1 MAEAA
6 TAPAAAAGSSM
17 AAHYDSHMLFSQQ
30 FMIQQRVEDLRQE
43 LINEFTNQ
51 KQYMQHMNGC
61 IRRIAIQPVVRPVN
75 RVGGERFDAVGG
87 QTVPPKLQKYVKNLY
102 LLWKEYEFG
111 LDGKKP
117 AREFTTY
124 ERGQNK
130 CSYSKRK
137 VFWDIVEKLIQRG
150 YTSDTAIDHIY
161 LVYGMKKSNTQI
173 LDAMRKDKM
182 QKNDRL

>member
-1 MAEAA
+1 VILTNSVPSIVERAA
-6 TAPAAAAGSSM
+6 PPAHTA
-17 AAHYDSHMLFSQQ
+17 
-30 FMIQQRVEDLRQE
+30 
-43 LINEFTNQ
+43 
-51 KQYMQHMNGC
+51 
-61 IRRIAIQPVVRPVN
+61 
-75 RVGGERFDAVGG
+75 
-87 QTVPPKLQKYVKNLY
+87 PKLQKYVKNLY